1 MKLLEIVN
9 MMEMKEQQQV
19 VIKKIKRRKFHARFK
34 NNIWAADLAE
44 MGSLSYKNR
53 NGKYLLC
60 VINVFTKYAWVK
72 PMKDKKGNTV
82 LIAFMEIVIES
93 NLKPNRSWVD
103 QGGEFYNK
111 SMQE

>member
-1 MKLLEIVN
+1 
-9 MMEMKEQQQV
+9 
-19 VIKKIKRRKFHARFK
+19 
-34 NNIWAADLAE
+34 
-44 MGSLSYKNR
+44 
-53 NGKYLLC
+53 
-60 VINVFTKYAWVK
+60 
-72 PMKDKKGNTV
+72 MKDKKGNTV